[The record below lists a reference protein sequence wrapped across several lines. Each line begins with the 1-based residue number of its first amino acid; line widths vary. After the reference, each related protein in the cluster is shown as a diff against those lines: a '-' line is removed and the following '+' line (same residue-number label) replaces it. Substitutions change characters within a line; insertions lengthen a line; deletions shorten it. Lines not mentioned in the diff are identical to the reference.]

1 MNATL
6 FQPAFEVG
14 ASAAIAKLSMPI
26 SGLRTTVQNGYLYL
40 APVPV
45 MGTPEEMEAHF
56 DQMQQ
61 ITMQL
66 GATTLQDWRETFE
79 PQVEAGADRILT
91 FDYAGSTTAEV
102 AAFAGTFKD
111 ELANVWDIHMWVNI
125 PPMGAVFGLE
135 KFLGGV
141 VGPEAVPQAR
151 QLLQVFPN
159 KSTELDQA
167 FWELSLWIRSTEC
180 LSEVVFN
187 ALVRD
192 GALDLTAH
200 DATAQFS
207 ERFSAFL
214 QEFESASWQEDPST
228 PLSQLKDYVWLDDAA
243 DPFATHEQQADD
255 RERLRPLVTWLDH
268 LRSDHTAASVGTSPP
283 LACSNVRGND
293 T

>member
-1 MNATL
+1 MTGEIPPPVDFPITWAAPEDEQLFWFQDNLHFPLTPMNDTL

-56 DQMQQ
+56 GQMQQ

-66 GATTLQDWRETFE
+66 GATTLQDRRETFE

-159 KSTELDQA
+159 KSTQ
-167 FWELSLWIRSTEC
+167 
-180 LSEVVFN
+180 
-187 ALVRD
+187 
-192 GALDLTAH
+192 
-200 DATAQFS
+200 
-207 ERFSAFL
+207 
-214 QEFESASWQEDPST
+214 
-228 PLSQLKDYVWLDDAA
+228 
-243 DPFATHEQQADD
+243 
-255 RERLRPLVTWLDH
+255 
-268 LRSDHTAASVGTSPP
+268 LRSSPRLSGSSGSAQP
-283 LACSNVRGND
+283 RA
-293 T
+293 